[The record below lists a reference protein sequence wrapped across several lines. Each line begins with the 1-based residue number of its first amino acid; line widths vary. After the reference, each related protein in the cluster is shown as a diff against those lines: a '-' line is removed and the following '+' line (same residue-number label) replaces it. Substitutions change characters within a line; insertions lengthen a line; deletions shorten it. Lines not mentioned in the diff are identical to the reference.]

1 MKRVLKA
8 CLTQAAEIAL
18 LLGVPGLTLS
28 IPSTAWTDVTAH
40 RRRDLLSIV
49 PMSLLAAVGSTVW
62 LEPPF
67 ILAWLVAVSALIGL
81 NHVLGHWIDHT
92 PAPRHSQEWLLS
104 VVTFV
109 YSGVYGLLPLAM
121 VVDGS
126 RAAAVAGAAMLGAVA
141 LSSTAEFA
149 ISRRIGAASLLAV
162 LLTAFAAVLR
172 PAAGESPLQAMIAFV
187 AAAAFLAY
195 VLVAALHRAG
205 AEQRLVAA
213 LASAREK
220 AAEAA
225 AANAAKTTFLATMS
239 HEIRTPLNGV
249 LGMLQVMQADVLTP
263 AQRERLAIVRK
274 SGEGLTAILNDVL
287 DLAKIE
293 AGRLE
298 IETAAFDLPEL
309 MIGCHHA
316 FSVLAID
323 KGLRCTLT
331 IAPEARGLYHGDA
344 LRLRQ
349 VIGNLMSN
357 AVKFTAA
364 GTIDLSARLSGETLE
379 IAVSDTGVGVAPDD
393 LDRLFGKFSQLDASS
408 TRRQGGTGLGLAICR
423 ELCGLLGGSIG
434 VASALDH
441 GSTFTIALPAEN
453 LAPGSTVQVVADTPA
468 PEAIQRS
475 PLRVLAAEDN
485 HVNQLVL
492 QAILRQAGIE
502 PDLVVNGA
510 QAVGA
515 WRDGDWDIIL
525 MDVRMPVM
533 DGVAAVQEIRRREA
547 AEGRPRT
554 PIIALT
560 ANAMSHQIAP
570 LLAAGFD
577 DHVGKPIDI
586 ATLFDALDRAVTGR
600 TEAEPA

>member
-1 MKRVLKA
+1 M
-8 CLTQAAEIAL
+8 
-18 LLGVPGLTLS
+18 TLS
-28 IPSTAWTDVTAH
+28 IPSTAWTDITAH
-40 RRRDLLSIV
+40 RRRDLLSIL
-49 PMSLLAAVGSTVW
+49 PMSLLAAAGSA
-62 LEPPF
+62 
-67 ILAWLVAVSALIGL
+67 AWLDASLILGWLGAVFAFMGL
-81 NHVLGHWIDHT
+81 NHGLGRWIDRT
-92 PAPRHSQEWLLS
+92 SAPRRSQEWLLAA
-104 VVTFV
+104 VTFV
-109 YSGVYGLLPLAM
+109 YAGVYGLLPLAM
-121 VVDGS
+121 VIDGS

-149 ISRRIGAASLLAV
+149 ISPRIGAASLLAV
-162 LLTAFAAVLR
+162 LLTTSAAVLR
-172 PAAGESPLQAMIAFV
+172 PAAGESLLQVLIAFV
-187 AAAAFLAY
+187 AATAFLAY
-195 VLVAALHRAG
+195 VLVAALHRAS

-220 AAEAA
+220 EAEAA

-263 AQRERLAIVRK
+263 AQRERLEIVRK
-274 SGEGLTAILNDVL
+274 SGQGLTAILNDVL

-298 IETAAFDLPEL
+298 IETTAFDLPDL
-309 MIGCHHA
+309 LIGCHHA

-323 KGLRCTLT
+323 RGLRCTLT

-357 AVKFTAA
+357 AVKFTAS
-364 GTIDLSARLSGETLE
+364 GTIDLSARLNGETLE

-408 TRRQGGTGLGLAICR
+408 TRRHGGTGLGLAICR
-423 ELCGLLGGSIG
+423 ELCGLMGGSIG

-441 GSTFTIALPAEN
+441 GSTFTVSMPAEN
-453 LAPGSTVQVVADTPA
+453 LTPA
-468 PEAIQRS
+468 PAAQAPAPSPPPSAVQRS
-475 PLRVLAAEDN
+475 QLRVLAAEDN

-515 WRDGDWDIIL
+515 WRDGEWDIVL
-525 MDVRMPVM
+525 MDVHMPVM

-586 ATLFDALDRAVTGR
+586 ATLFAALDRALVGA
-600 TEAEPA
+600 EAIQPA

>member
-1 MKRVLKA
+1 M
-8 CLTQAAEIAL
+8 
-18 LLGVPGLTLS
+18 TLA
-28 IPSTAWTDVTAH
+28 IPSTAWTDITAH
-40 RRRDLLSIV
+40 RRRDLWSIL
-49 PMSLLAAVGSTVW
+49 PMSVLAAAGSMVW
-62 LEPPF
+62 LEPRF
-67 ILAWLVAVSALIGL
+67 ILSWLASICLFIGL
-81 NHVLGHWIDHT
+81 NHALGLWVDRTVT
-92 PAPRHSQEWLLS
+92 PRRGQESLLAG
-104 VVTFV
+104 VTFV
-109 YSGVYGLLPLAM
+109 YTGVYGLLPLAM

-162 LLTAFAAVLR
+162 LLTASAALLH
-172 PAAGESPLQAMIAFV
+172 PTAGESTLQALISFV

-205 AEQRLVAA
+205 AQQRLVAA
-213 LASAREK
+213 LTSAREQE
-220 AAEAA
+220 AEAA
-225 AANAAKTTFLATMS
+225 AANAAKTTFLSTMS

-249 LGMLQVMQADVLTP
+249 LGMLQVMQGDVLAP
-263 AQRERLAIVRK
+263 AQRERLEIVRK
-274 SGEGLTAILNDVL
+274 SGEALTAILNDVL

-298 IETAAFDLPEL
+298 VETTAFDLPDL
-309 MIGCHHA
+309 LIGCHHA
-316 FSVLAID
+316 FSVLVID

-331 IAPEARGLYHGDA
+331 IAPAARGIYHGDP

-364 GTIDLSARLSGETLE
+364 GTIDLSAKLDGDSLE
-379 IAVSDTGVGVAPDD
+379 IAVSDTGAGVAPDD
-393 LDRLFGKFSQLDASS
+393 IDRLFGKFSQLDASS
-408 TRRQGGTGLGLAICR
+408 TRRHGGTGLGLAICR
-423 ELCGLLGGSIG
+423 ELCGLMGGSIG
-434 VASALDH
+434 VTSALDH
-441 GSTFTIALPAEN
+441 GSTFTVSLPAKN
-453 LAPGSTVQVVADTPA
+453 LTPA
-468 PEAIQRS
+468 LASHIAAPSPTPSAVQRS

-492 QAILRQAGIE
+492 QAILRQAGITPE
-502 PDLVVNGA
+502 MVVNGA

-525 MDVRMPVM
+525 MDVHMPVM

-547 AEGRPRT
+547 AEGRVRT

-577 DHVGKPIDI
+577 DHVGKPINI
-586 ATLFDALDRAVTGR
+586 AALFAALDRAMI
-600 TEAEPA
+600 EAEETQPA